1 MKDLKELTRP
11 NIRALKPYSSA
22 RDEYSGAEASVF
34 LDANENPYNT
44 PNNRYPDP
52 MQREL
57 KNLIAPVKKVK
68 PENIFLGNGSDEAI
82 DLVYRAFCR
91 PGVDNVV
98 AIDPTYG
105 MYQVCAEV
113 NDVEY
118 RKVLL
123 DENYQ
128 FTADRLLAATD
139 DPEEI
144 WRYKRRIA
152 ELTPMLTQMNELAEL
167 TAHYYDRGY
176 YRNEKYTV

>member
-68 PENIFLGNGSDEAI
+68 PENIFWETAAMRLSTWFI
-82 DLVYRAFCR
+82 
-91 PGVDNVV
+91 
-98 AIDPTYG
+98 
-105 MYQVCAEV
+105 
-113 NDVEY
+113 
-118 RKVLL
+118 VLS
-123 DENYQ
+123 
-128 FTADRLLAATD
+128 AV
-139 DPEEI
+139 
-144 WRYKRRIA
+144 
-152 ELTPMLTQMNELAEL
+152 
-167 TAHYYDRGY
+167 RGG
-176 YRNEKYTV
+176 

>member
-91 PGVDNVV
+91 PGW
-98 AIDPTYG
+98 I
-105 MYQVCAEV
+105 M
-113 NDVEY
+113 
-118 RKVLL
+118 
-123 DENYQ
+123 
-128 FTADRLLAATD
+128 
-139 DPEEI
+139 
-144 WRYKRRIA
+144 
-152 ELTPMLTQMNELAEL
+152 
-167 TAHYYDRGY
+167 
-176 YRNEKYTV
+176 

>member
-68 PENIFLGNGSDEAI
+68 PENVFLGNGSDEAI

-139 DPEEI
+139 DNTKLIFLCSPNNPTGNALDREEMEKTLSAFQGLVVI
-144 WRYKRRIA
+144 EIGR
-152 ELTPMLTQMNELAEL
+152 
-167 TAHYYDRGY
+167 AH
-176 YRNEKYTV
+176 V